1 MSLEADV
8 KTALSAIVAIG
19 GPAVAR
25 VYPNTLPQPYTLP
38 AITYF
43 RVDTVFEY
51 AHNGD
56 NGLIH
61 PRFQI
66 SCWASTLLAALSLA
80 RTVQTTMDAWLVAGT
95 RHALPV
101 NQYDLTDPDTGVH
114 QVAIDFIIWY
124 TI

>member
-1 MSLEADV
+1 MILEQAVHD
-8 KTALSAIVAIG
+8 ALAPIVAIG
-19 GPAVAR
+19 GPSAPR
-25 VYPNTLPQPYTLP
+25 VYPNSLPQPYVLP

-56 NGLIH
+56 NGIIH
-61 PRFQI
+61 SRFQV
-66 SCWASTLLAALSLA
+66 SCWAATNAAALALA
-80 RTVQTTMDAWLVAGT
+80 RTVQTTMDSWLVAGT

-114 QVAIDFIIWY
+114 QVAIDFILWY